1 MQKTTQSLPGKDG
14 PRASADRIILIV
26 QRLEEDIGLGRL
38 RPRER
43 LVEEDLALRFGAK
56 RHEVRQALAELDAM
70 GIVVRRRNKGALV
83 RDFSLEEVENI
94 YSVRELLEG
103 KAAEIIPLP
112 NSVLVTELRRI
123 HKTRLTALRK
133 GDLGAVFRGNLLFH
147 KTLYRACGNPSLAE
161 AIEIF
166 ALKTHAVRSLPNG
179 NPKLLARVTAEHAA
193 IIDALA
199 RCDRAELVRRI
210 LSHLLPA
217 RIAYSEIH
225 AQLYGEQT
233 ASLAARAARMAH
245 R

>member
-179 NPKLLARVTAEHAA
+179 NPKLLSRVTTEHSA
-193 IIDALA
+193 IIDAIA
-199 RCDRAELVRRI
+199 RCDRAELVRCV

-217 RIAYSEIH
+217 RIAYAEIH
-225 AQLYGEQT
+225 AQLYGEQVHT
-233 ASLAARAARMAH
+233 EARAARMAH

>member
-43 LVEEDLALRFGAK
+43 LVEEDLALRFAAK

-94 YSVRELLEG
+94 YSVRELIEG

-112 NSVLVTELRRI
+112 NSVLVSELRRI
-123 HKTRLTALRK
+123 HKTRLTALQK
-133 GDLGAVFRGNLLFH
+133 GDLGEVFRGNLLFH

-199 RCDRAELVRRI
+199 RCDRAALVRRI

-225 AQLYGEQT
+225 AQLSGEQT